1 MPKVLILKGL
11 PASGKSTYARELM
24 EKEPGKWKRI
34 NKDDLR
40 NMLDDGKW
48 SKENES
54 HILRQRDEMMS
65 YFLRQG
71 QNIIID
77 DTNLS
82 LKHESGIRI
91 LVDLPDTVEVKT
103 FDTPVEEC
111 IRRDALRTGRDHVGE
126 KVIRDMARS
135 FNWPPKPVIELYAD
149 VPGRPTVVICDI
161 DGTLAE
167 KGNRNAYD
175 WGKVFNDK
183 PILKIIRVLRMLVE
197 QQNVG
202 VVLVSGRDSIC
213 EMETRIW
220 LNNHNIPYN
229 YLFMRPKGDN
239 RPDTVI
245 KREIFDN
252 HIRDKYNVLCVLDD
266 RNKVVKMWRELGLT
280 CLQVAEIVIIYW
292 H

>member
-24 EKEPGKWKRI
+24 AKEPGKWKRI
-34 NKDDLR
+34 NKDSLR
-40 NMLDDGKW
+40 EMLDGGKW
-48 SKENES
+48 SKERET

-71 QNIIID
+71 NNIIID

-82 LKHESGIRI
+82 MKHESGIRM
-91 LVDLPDTVEVKT
+91 LVGSPDVVEVKT

-111 IRRDALRTGRDHVGE
+111 VRRDALRTGREHVGE
-126 KVIRDMARS
+126 KVIRDMART
-135 FNWPPKPVIELYAD
+135 FNWPPKPIIEPYAD
-149 VPGRPTVVICDI
+149 VPGRQTVVICDI

-167 KGNRNAYD
+167 KGGRNAYD
-175 WGKVFNDK
+175 WGKVYNDK
-183 PILKIIRVLRMLVE
+183 PILKIVNLLRMLKE
-197 QQNVG
+197 QLRVI
-202 VVLVSGRDSIC
+202 VVLVSGRDEVC
-213 EMETRIW
+213 KDETLLW
-220 LNNHNIPYN
+220 LSKNKIYFDC
-229 YLFMRPKGDN
+229 LFMRPKGDN

-280 CLQVAEIVIIYW
+280 CLQVAEGDF
-292 H
+292 